1 MTTTTS
7 QPDKRTPQGKHTI
20 LHDALGK
27 TITIGNGLSEAMK
40 GLIEIAANH
49 PATEDKIQ
57 FTLLTLQSVSDKLCS
72 VQRAIARVNAQ
83 LAMEVDNPYD

>member
-1 MTTTTS
+1 MTTTT
-7 QPDKRTPQGKHTI
+7 QPDKRTPEGKHAI
-20 LHDALGK
+20 LHEALGK

-40 GLIEIAANH
+40 GLMEIAANH
-49 PATEDKIQ
+49 PETDDKIQ
-57 FTLLTLQSVSDKLCS
+57 FTLLTLQSVSDKLCG